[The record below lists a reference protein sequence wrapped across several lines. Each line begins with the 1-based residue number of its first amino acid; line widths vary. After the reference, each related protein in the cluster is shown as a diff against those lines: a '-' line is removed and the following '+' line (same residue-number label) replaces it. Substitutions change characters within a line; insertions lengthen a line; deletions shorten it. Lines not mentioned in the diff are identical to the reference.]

1 MDQHKIDVYPEPRE
15 ETPRFINEPW
25 LIDKYLY
32 DYGPRNREPD
42 HQEDNIR
49 IYVPLDLNRD
59 AILKRLQSIISR
71 YKESNEENEA
81 DFRTDVDMLIE
92 QIAIYDRIWYIRT
105 MAESD
110 KQSTKQH
117 SIKGRE
123 LASAFIEMLG
133 NIPDGCAECFPD
145 ETIDELK
152 REYEC

>member
-1 MDQHKIDVYPEPRE
+1 MDQHIIDIYPEPRE

-81 DFRTDVDMLIE
+81 DFRTDVDMLID
-92 QIAIYDRIWYIRT
+92 QIAIYDRIWYVRT

-110 KQSTKQH
+110 KQSKKQH

-123 LASAFIEMLG
+123 LAAAFIEMLG
-133 NIPDGCAECFPD
+133 NIPDGCAELFPY

-152 REYEC
+152 REFEC